1 MVIPNLYNKGKRRC
15 KRRRG
20 NIAKVTENFNT
31 INLFFNNINGLLSKR
46 ESLELIIKMEKPDL
60 VALCE
65 TKLHLNS
72 TFTIDGYETIK
83 SNLKTGKEG
92 ILIAAKIGTF
102 SSLDMIYQAENRN
115 IMSVEVVYPK
125 DSVNLVVVHG
135 PQEGDPRE
143 VKENFY
149 NNIKVEIERCI
160 SNNNRLI
167 IAGDFNAKMDLNGN
181 KIEANSGNAMLLKT
195 IIEMYN
201 LQVINFQKHT
211 NGKWTRI
218 QKKGGNETKS
228 VLDYIIVDS
237 NTVNLFKNTSI
248 DESKIYTP
256 YRIRTNNKIRSIV
269 YSDHCSILT
278 SIQIEK
284 GVKRINAKVEKVKK
298 WKLTTDGMKK
308 YQEITEHTNIDIENL
323 SNCENPYDEWLKHVE
338 EILHL
343 CFKRITVKVNRPFV
357 DKSCSKA
364 KRIRTILF
372 QIAQRGKIQRLVVKT
387 YTNRLIAIESIRI
400 QRKKAKKIE
409 ETITSLTE
417 NDLLSNNAFWKL
429 KKALAI
435 NECSHPQ
442 VIKSNGKIIKDPEE
456 IKQEV
461 KKEFEHRLRNREPDP
476 NG

>member
-167 IAGDFNAKMDLNGN
+167 IAGDLNAKMDLNGN

-218 QKKGGNETKS
+218 QKKRGNETKS

-278 SIQIEK
+278 SIQIE
-284 GVKRINAKVEKVKK
+284 
-298 WKLTTDGMKK
+298 
-308 YQEITEHTNIDIENL
+308 
-323 SNCENPYDEWLKHVE
+323 
-338 EILHL
+338 
-343 CFKRITVKVNRPFV
+343 
-357 DKSCSKA
+357 
-364 KRIRTILF
+364 
-372 QIAQRGKIQRLVVKT
+372 RG
-387 YTNRLIAIESIRI
+387 
-400 QRKKAKKIE
+400 
-409 ETITSLTE
+409 
-417 NDLLSNNAFWKL
+417 
-429 KKALAI
+429 
-435 NECSHPQ
+435 
-442 VIKSNGKIIKDPEE
+442 
-456 IKQEV
+456 
-461 KKEFEHRLRNREPDP
+461 
-476 NG
+476 